1 MLMDKIS
8 RRSGHAERLPPW
20 FKIHLTTGERL
31 AEVRSQISKNRLHT
45 VCTSAACPN
54 QAECWNAGTATFMI
68 LGKVCTRACRF
79 CNISKGVPQ
88 GIEHDEP
95 KRVANAVKSLQLN
108 YAVVTSVTRDDLP
121 DGGSTLFAETIKAIH
136 DLRPGCRVEVLIPDF
151 QGSDTALRTVLEAKP
166 DILTHNI
173 ETVPYLYSQVRPQA
187 NYRRSLEL
195 LARARALSNVTKT
208 GIMLGLGESR
218 EQILSVMH
226 DLREGGCS
234 ILTLG
239 QYLQPSRRHLQV
251 KRFYHPDEFAEFRS
265 QALALGFCHVE
276 AGPLVRSSYHA
287 EKYST

>member
-1 MLMDKIS
+1 MDKIS

-20 FKIHLTTGERL
+20 FKIRLTAGARL
-31 AEVRSQISKNRLHT
+31 AEVRSLISKNRLHT

-54 QAECWNAGTATFMI
+54 QTECWNAGTATFMI
-68 LGKVCTRACRF
+68 LGNVCTRACRF
-79 CNISKGVPQ
+79 CNIPKGVPH

-136 DLRPGCRVEVLIPDF
+136 DLGPGCRVEVLIPDF

-173 ETVPYLYSQVRPQA
+173 ETVPSLYSQVRPQA
-187 NYRRSLEL
+187 NYLRSLEL

-251 KRFYHPDEFAEFRS
+251 KRFYHPDEFAEFQS

-287 EKYST
+287 EKYSS